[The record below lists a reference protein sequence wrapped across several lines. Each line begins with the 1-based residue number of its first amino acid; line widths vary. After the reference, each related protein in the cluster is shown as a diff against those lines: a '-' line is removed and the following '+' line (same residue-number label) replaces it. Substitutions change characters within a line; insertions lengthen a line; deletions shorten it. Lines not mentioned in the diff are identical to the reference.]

1 MRRVSQLIGVSRRGF
16 VSALCLLALL
26 AGLLASPAPAAE
38 TGRRVAL
45 VIGNSGYVSL
55 PKLRN
60 PANDANLVA
69 ESLAKLGFEVVS
81 MSDASFENLKAVVAR
96 FGEMSRGADVALFYF
111 AGHGVQVGGTNYLL
125 PIDASV
131 KSAADLG
138 SQGLD
143 IGLVIEEIKKAAP
156 HASVVILDACRD
168 NPLPAGVA
176 GSGGIDGA
184 PLTSGLARVQGMSG
198 LLIAYATAPGQVA
211 YDGFGANSPF
221 AAALAH
227 YLDEPGLEVGLL
239 FRRVRQRVI
248 ESTAGAQIPWVEE
261 ALLEPL
267 YVHPEGPAVAQAT
280 DIERLNGAL
289 EIEQPE
295 MRLAALVD
303 LAATPKDPSI
313 LPVVASHIERLR
325 EPEAPVPETASKRL
339 VQELVDWHLLR
350 MIQSRP
356 AARLAATAFLQLH
369 PDGIFADRAHGFVE
383 GEAASAEAAAV
394 SEADAELVW
403 LLVSRREQK
412 ELFDRFVELVPSGRF
427 SDLARARRKIQMA
440 ALPVTDPNSRTATSP
455 TGEGSGQP
463 DTAGA
468 AASPANR
475 SMLPVFVGTGPTQIA
490 LPMTPALLAIA
501 APPKYGTLVAEQ
513 ADGTVSELRA
523 ATQGPPVAV
532 RKLSYRPDPET
543 RDAVDEFVIA
553 ATAPT
558 DRGLVV
564 GDAANPAPPLT
575 VRADIK
581 PHQCDLLA
589 GARFDTQGVVTGI
602 YSNEIDPEPAI
613 AACREAIAAFPGVA
627 RFRYQLGRAL
637 AVAGRSEEAAKVY
650 REAADAGH
658 YAALYELGTLYE
670 RGTGVTKDLN
680 EAIRLFNEAA
690 AHGDLYAA
698 TRLGVLYRDGKGVP
712 KDTAKAIEWLV
723 KAARGGHTFAFNHL
737 GYMYLE
743 GNGVQPDYERAFR
756 LFEASANAGDIYG
769 YNNMGLM
776 YERGKFVA
784 ADPAK
789 AIAWYEKAARG
800 GQPQAPINLGL
811 MYQGD
816 RGIPADL
823 RRAAY
828 WFAEGARL
836 GNAWG
841 FTNLG
846 WLYQS
851 GRGIDSDPGL
861 ASELYAQALRMDP
874 DDAGATAIKNFAK
887 LPPKAPVRAIQK
899 RLAAL
904 GFDVGTADG
913 SWNKQTREA
922 VSAFAKAQG
931 LTLDA
936 NAPKI
941 RILAALIEAADQPKP
956 TMPAAN

>member
-1 MRRVSQLIGVSRRGF
+1 MRRARQVIGLSRRGL
-16 VSALCLLALL
+16 VLALWVLALL
-26 AGLLASPAPAAE
+26 AGAMAPPASAAE

-45 VIGNSGYVSL
+45 VVGNSSYMSL

-60 PANDANLVA
+60 PASDANLVA
-69 ESLAKLGFEVVS
+69 ASLAKLGFEVVS
-81 MSDASFENLKAVVAR
+81 MSDATFENLKAVVAR
-96 FGEMSRGADVALFYF
+96 FGEMARGADVALFYF
-111 AGHGVQVGGTNYLL
+111 AGHGVQVGGANYLL

-143 IGLVIEEIKKAAP
+143 IGRVIEEIKKAAP

-176 GSGGIDGA
+176 GSDGGLAGA

-227 YLDEPGLEVGLL
+227 YLDEPGLEVGML

-248 ESTAGAQIPWVEE
+248 ETTAGAQIPWVEE

-267 YVHPEGPAVAQAT
+267 YVHPEGAAITQAT
-280 DIERLNGAL
+280 DVERLNGAL
-289 EIEQPE
+289 EIEEPE

-303 LAATPKDPSI
+303 LAAAPKDPSI

-325 EPEAPVPETASKRL
+325 EPDAPVTETASKRL
-339 VQELVDWHLLR
+339 VQELVDWHRLR

-369 PDGIFADRAHGFVE
+369 PDGVFAERAHGFIE
-383 GEAASAEAAAV
+383 GEAAPAETAGV
-394 SEADAELVW
+394 SEADAESVW
-403 LLVSRREQK
+403 LLVSRLDQT

-427 SDLARARRKIQMA
+427 ADLAQARRKVQLA
-440 ALPVTDPNSRTATSP
+440 ALPIAGPNARTATSP
-455 TGEGSGQP
+455 TGQGSDQH
-463 DTAGA
+463 DSAGTPT
-468 AASPANR
+468 PANR
-475 SMLPVFVGTGPTQIA
+475 SVLPVFVGTGPTQIT
-490 LPMTPALLAIA
+490 LPMTPTLLTIT
-501 APPKYGTLVAEQ
+501 APPKYGTLIAEQDDGAVAEIR
-513 ADGTVSELRA
+513 T
-523 ATQGPPVAV
+523 ATQGLTATV
-532 RKLSYRPDPET
+532 RKLSYRPDPEA
-543 RDAVDEFVIA
+543 RDVVDEFVIA
-553 ATAPT
+553 AATPT
-558 DRGLVV
+558 DRGLAV
-564 GDAANPAPPLT
+564 GDAADVAAPMTL
-575 VRADIK
+575 RADIK

-589 GARFDTQGVVTGI
+589 GARFDTQGVVTGL
-602 YSNEIDPEPAI
+602 YPNEIDPGPAI
-613 AACREAIAAFPGVA
+613 TACREAIEAFPGIA

-637 AVAGRSEEAAKVY
+637 AVAGRNEEAARAY
-650 REAADAGH
+650 REAADSGH

-670 RGTGVTKDLN
+670 RGAGVAKDLDK
-680 EAIRLFNEAA
+680 AIGLFNEAA
-690 AHGDLYAA
+690 AHDDLYAA

-712 KDTAKAIEWLV
+712 KDTAKAIAWLV
-723 KAARGGHTFAFNHL
+723 KAAHGGHTFAFNHL

-743 GNGVQPDYERAFR
+743 GNGVEPDYERAFR

-800 GQPQAPINLGL
+800 GQPQAPVNLGL
-811 MYQGD
+811 MYLGD
-816 RGIPADL
+816 HGVPADL
-823 RRAAY
+823 KRAAY
-828 WFAEGARL
+828 WFAEAARL
-836 GNAWG
+836 GNGWG

-851 GRGIDSDPGL
+851 GRGVDPDPGL
-861 ASELYAQALRMDP
+861 AAELYAEAFRLGP
-874 DDAGATAIKNFAK
+874 DDAGAAAAKNFGK
-887 LPPKAPVRAIQK
+887 LPPKAAIRAIQK
-899 RLAAL
+899 HLAAL
-904 GFDVGTADG
+904 GFDTGTPDG
-913 SWNKQTREA
+913 SLSKQTRTA
-922 VSAFAKAQG
+922 IGAFAKDRG
-931 LTLDA
+931 LELDA

-941 RILAALIEAADQPKP
+941 RILAALIDAQDHPKAA
-956 TMPAAN
+956 TPAAN